1 MSTSEILPATCRSN
15 FTKYSRR
22 ATEETQGRKQK
33 LKRRERR
40 KPGEGRSNT
49 GEKSRRN
56 THRNEAARSWT
67 FKELNGKASRGR
79 RGRETRP
86 PTGELQR
93 QRMRRTRK
101 GERRA
106 TEDAAGRRTTPVD
119 TLRRLLQQEREEEGV
134 EEEDEEKLVTIKKER
149 PGDAA
154 GQRRQRERKCQ
165 LTWVCLHE
173 GWNAF
178 LNPVSDSQA
187 KQASLKH

>member
-22 ATEETQGRKQK
+22 ATEETQ
-33 LKRRERR
+33 
-40 KPGEGRSNT
+40 
-49 GEKSRRN
+49 
-56 THRNEAARSWT
+56 
-67 FKELNGKASRGR
+67 
-79 RGRETRP
+79 
-86 PTGELQR
+86 
-93 QRMRRTRK
+93 
-101 GERRA
+101 
-106 TEDAAGRRTTPVD
+106 
-119 TLRRLLQQEREEEGV
+119 QEREEEGV
-134 EEEDEEKLVTIKKER
+134 EEDDEEKLVTIKKKR